1 MPTREDRTRAVTSTD
16 LGHRLGTDPSLRL
29 PTPRPTSRKAA
40 LTVIHG
46 AALGRTYPIGGEG
59 LTLDVGRAPES
70 SIQLVESTVSREHAR
85 IETGRNHRGG
95 LEVRIRDLG
104 GRNGTYVN
112 GHPVR
117 DAVLESGDK
126 VQLGEV
132 ILRFDL
138 LDDLDLSYQ
147 EVVAE
152 KVSQVD
158 VDPQTRLRSKHY
170 FLSELPARIE
180 EWLDLRIGYALAL
193 IDIDFFK
200 DVNDRLGHDVGDRVL
215 AAVGEAILREVR
227 RADIAI
233 RFGGDELLLVLPGA
247 DLSEA
252 RIVASRVRAT
262 IRNDVSV
269 VAGEGELISATIG
282 VAAHGSGDT
291 FERVFERADTALRRA
306 KALGRDR
313 VLCDGDE

>member
-1 MPTREDRTRAVTSTD
+1 
-16 LGHRLGTDPSLRL
+16 
-29 PTPRPTSRKAA
+29 
-40 LTVIHG
+40 
-46 AALGRTYPIGGEG
+46 
-59 LTLDVGRAPES
+59 
-70 SIQLVESTVSREHAR
+70 
-85 IETGRNHRGG
+85 
-95 LEVRIRDLG
+95 
-104 GRNGTYVN
+104 
-112 GHPVR
+112 
-117 DAVLESGDK
+117 
-126 VQLGEV
+126 
-132 ILRFDL
+132 
-138 LDDLDLSYQ
+138 
-147 EVVAE
+147 
-152 KVSQVD
+152 
-158 VDPQTRLRSKHY
+158 
-170 FLSELPARIE
+170 
-180 EWLDLRIGYALAL
+180 
-193 IDIDFFK
+193 
-200 DVNDRLGHDVGDRVL
+200 
-215 AAVGEAILREVR
+215 VR